1 MKSQA
6 PGKLVLVGEYAVLE
20 GAPALVVAVD
30 RYACVETRTGGDA
43 SATLTVEAAE
53 VGVHA
58 ARLTRPDLT
67 GPAAEALRLVLPRL
81 KRLPFNVEHVTLDTR
96 AFFEGKDKLGLGS
109 SAALTVALERILDPQ
124 ATPDVIFER
133 ALQAHREF
141 QKGAGSGIDLAA
153 SVHGGVLRYRLRGNE
168 LPERTAM
175 TWPADLAMI
184 AVWSGASADTRSFV
198 GAVAQFAGREP
209 SSYAALMGTLKRLT
223 ELACAAFQ
231 AGDVA
236 GFLELIGQYGAGLAN
251 LGKTAGI
258 DIETPEHA
266 KIGAIARSGGARYKP
281 AGAGGGDL
289 GVAFCRRDE
298 VTQVHDALTSAGF
311 PIVPVGVSNTGALAT
326 QAQGS

>member
-20 GAPALVVAVD
+20 GAPALVIAVD
-30 RYACVETRTGGDA
+30 RYAGVETREGNAA
-43 SATLTVEAAE
+43 SPTLTVEAPE
-53 VGVHA
+53 IGVHGA
-58 ARLTRPDLT
+58 MLTRPDLA

-81 KRLPFNVEHVTLDTR
+81 RQLPPNVEHVTLDTQ

-124 ATPDVIFER
+124 APADTIFQR
-133 ALQAHREF
+133 AFQAHRDF

-153 SVHGGVLRYRLRGNE
+153 SVHGGILRYRLRGEE
-168 LPERTAM
+168 LPERTPVK
-175 TWPADLAMI
+175 WPRDLAMI

-209 SSYAALMGTLKRLT
+209 SSYAALMGALKRLT

-236 GFLELIGQYGAGLAN
+236 GFL
-251 LGKTAGI
+251 
-258 DIETPEHA
+258 
-266 KIGAIARSGGARYKP
+266 
-281 AGAGGGDL
+281 
-289 GVAFCRRDE
+289 
-298 VTQVHDALTSAGF
+298 
-311 PIVPVGVSNTGALAT
+311 
-326 QAQGS
+326 